1 MFQRILVAVDRNSE
15 MAQHVLVEALAVAQA
30 NQAQV
35 NIVQVLYPLKNTY
48 PDPMYAPLS
57 GALNTINI
65 PDLELYLENWEN
77 LREQSQADLEGY
89 VAQARELGL
98 EAAATQMMGD
108 AGREICRCAETWNAD
123 LIVIGRRGVRGL
135 EKLLLGSVSSY
146 VMHRAHCAVLV
157 VQGE

>member
-98 EAAATQMMGD
+98 
-108 AGREICRCAETWNAD
+108 RLPPPR
-123 LIVIGRRGVRGL
+123 
-135 EKLLLGSVSSY
+135 
-146 VMHRAHCAVLV
+146 
-157 VQGE
+157 